1 MDLTASF
8 DVVWRDLRHAVRTLA
23 KSPAFAATAV
33 VMLALGMGANTA
45 VFSVI
50 RAVLLK
56 PLEFRDPNAL
66 VFLSVDNPK
75 GNPRL
80 NDRFSLA
87 EFEQMR
93 NGIRSFAAIGAY
105 GANPENVS
113 LSNGGHEAEALKGAR
128 ISADLLDVLGV
139 RPILGRTFR
148 EEEDR
153 RGGPDVAMISAELWK
168 RRFGANPAIAGQTA
182 TMDAKLV
189 TIVGVLPGGFEFP
202 FAGVDVWLPRPSEW
216 SVLPARFWSIP
227 LLNGVASMKPGVM
240 LEQAR
245 AEMKVFHS
253 SYTRAHPALLMENNG
268 AIKVEWFKDRL
279 VANVR
284 SMLWMLLG
292 AVTFVLLIACANVA
306 SLLLARALAR
316 SHELAVRAALGAGR
330 GRLIGQL
337 LVESLLLSVAGGC
350 GGILVA
356 QWTLS
361 GMLAMGSLNRGS
373 GSATALFLPG
383 SDHIRL
389 DAAVLGFTFLISLI
403 TGTLFGLLPALQA
416 SRPDVADV
424 LRERGMGKASRG
436 GATLGLSV
444 RSILVVAQT
453 ALSVML
459 LIGATLLLQSIARL
473 QAVDPGFRTTHV
485 LSMRIAL
492 SGNRYD
498 TDQKRWAFFAELMR
512 RVQSL
517 PGVTSAGAALSLP
530 TTTTNIG
537 TDIEVEGQ
545 PRVRPEELPIAQVQS
560 VTPDYF
566 RAMGVPLLGGREFT
580 DADDRPG
587 ARPVA
592 IINESFARRF
602 WPEYPRGID
611 PIGQHVTEA
620 FDRARLEIVG
630 IVGDVHER
638 AMAVPPSP
646 EFYIPSVIHPLQTAW
661 LAVRTDGE
669 PLRMASAVRGELR
682 AIDRDQAASE
692 VRSMEALLD
701 LAMGRRRLT
710 LVLLGIFA
718 ALALLLSLIG
728 IYGITAYSVTQR
740 RQEVGIR
747 RALGAQESDILRL
760 VLVRSLAIVTVGA
773 VVGVAGALALT
784 RLLQEYLFEVS
795 TTDPSI
801 FIATTLLFLFVA
813 LLASLLPAIRA
824 ARLDPMAAL
833 RPE

>member
-1 MDLTASF
+1 MHLSAAF

-23 KSPAFAATAV
+23 NSPAFAATAV
-33 VMLALGMGANTA
+33 IMLALGMGANTA

-56 PLEFRDPNAL
+56 PLEFQDADAL

-80 NDRFSLA
+80 NDRFSIA

-93 NGIRSFAAIGAY
+93 NGIRSLAAIGAY
-105 GANPENVS
+105 GSNPENLS
-113 LSNGGHEAEALKGAR
+113 LSDGAHEAEALKGAR
-128 ISADLLDVLGV
+128 ISANLLGVLGV
-139 RPILGRTFR
+139 RPLLGRTFR
-148 EEEDR
+148 EAEDR
-153 RGGPDVAMISAELWK
+153 PGGPDVAMISAELWK
-168 RRFGANPAIAGQTA
+168 RRFGANPAITGQTA

-189 TIVGVLPGGFEFP
+189 TIVGVLPAGFEFP
-202 FAGVDVWLPRPSEW
+202 FSGVDVWLPRPSEW
-216 SVLPARFWSIP
+216 SVLPARFWNIP
-227 LLNGVASMKPGVM
+227 LLGCVARMKPGVT

-245 AEMKVFHS
+245 AELKVFHS
-253 SYTRAHPALLMENNG
+253 AYTRAHPALLMENNG

-306 SLLLARALAR
+306 SLLLARALAC
-316 SHELAVRAALGAGR
+316 SHELAIRAALGAGR

-337 LVESLLLSVAGGC
+337 LVESLLLSAAGGC
-350 GGILVA
+350 GGIFVA
-356 QWTLS
+356 KWTLS
-361 GMLAMGSLNRGS
+361 GMLAMGSLNQGS
-373 GSATALFLPG
+373 ETALFLPG
-383 SDHIRL
+383 SDHIQL

-473 QAVDPGFRTTHV
+473 QAVDPGFR
-485 LSMRIAL
+485 
-492 SGNRYD
+492 
-498 TDQKRWAFFAELMR
+498 WAFFAELMR
-512 RVQSL
+512 RVEDL
-517 PGVTSAGAALSLP
+517 PGVTSAGVALSLP
-530 TTTTNIG
+530 TTTTNIS

-566 RAMGVPLLGGREFT
+566 RAMGVPLLRGREFT
-580 DADDRPG
+580 AADDRPG
-587 ARPVA
+587 ARGVV
-592 IINESFARRF
+592 IINQSFARRF

-611 PIGQHVTEA
+611 PIGQHVREA
-620 FDRARLEIVG
+620 MDRARLEIVG

-638 AMAVPPSP
+638 AMAVSPRP

-669 PLRMASAVRGELR
+669 PLRMAKTVRGELR
-682 AIDRDQAASE
+682 AMDRDQAASE
-692 VRSMEALLD
+692 VRSMDSLLD

-710 LVLLGIFA
+710 LALLGIFA

-740 RQEVGIR
+740 TQEVGIR
-747 RALGAQESDILRL
+747 RALGAKESDILRL
-760 VLVRSLAIVTVGA
+760 VLARSLGIVMVGA
-773 VVGVAGALALT
+773 VAGVGGALALT
-784 RLLQEYLFEVS
+784 RVLQEYLFEVS

-801 FIATTLLFLFVA
+801 FITTTLLFLFVG
-813 LLASLLPAIRA
+813 LLASLLPALRA
-824 ARLDPMAAL
+824 ARMDPMAAL